1 LVAFRTAETRPIL
14 ARGPSTGL
22 RFFFFALLSLG
33 LMWLDQRGG
42 YLETV
47 RHALSMVTYPLQLL
61 VNSPGAAWDWLHE
74 SFATRER
81 LSEENDALKARL
93 RESDLKLMRF
103 ADLEQE
109 NLRLRDM
116 RAATARIA
124 ERVTVA
130 EIMHVDLNPYRH
142 RVIINKGTGA
152 GVFKGQAVLDA
163 SGVFGQITH
172 AGPFSS
178 EAILITDAEHAI
190 PVQVNRNGLRSL
202 AVGTGD
208 LTRLSL
214 PFLPINADIRVGD
227 LLVSS
232 GLGGVFPAGYP
243 VGTVTKADM
252 IAAQALANVVAV
264 PAAKLDRDREVLLI
278 WLKEPPAIELAPET
292 TAAAPASGK
301 QP

>member
-42 YLETV
+42 YLDTV
-47 RHALSMVTYPLQLL
+47 RHALSLVTYPLQLL
-61 VNSPGAAWDWLHE
+61 VDSPGAAWDWLQD
-74 SFATRER
+74 SFATR
-81 LSEENDALKARL
+81 DRL
-93 RESDLKLMRF
+93 RRENEELETRLRQSDLRLMRF

-109 NLRLRDM
+109 NLRLRGM
-116 RAATARIA
+116 RAATARIS
-124 ERVTVA
+124 ERVVVA

-142 RVIINKGTGA
+142 RVIINKGTRDGA
-152 GVFKGQAVLDA
+152 FKGQAVLDA
-163 SGVFGQITH
+163 TGVFGQITH

-208 LTRLSL
+208 LHRLSL
-214 PFLPINADIRVGD
+214 PFLPTNADIRVGD
-227 LLVSS
+227 LLVTS
-232 GLGGVFPAGYP
+232 GLDDVFPAGYP
-243 VGTVTKADM
+243 VGKVTKAEM
-252 IAAQALANVVAV
+252 MAAQTLANVVAE
-264 PAAKLDRDREVLLI
+264 PAATLDRDREVLLV
-278 WLKEPPAIELAPET
+278 WLTKRPAAEIAPEAADPPAQARKP
-292 TAAAPASGK
+292 
-301 QP
+301 